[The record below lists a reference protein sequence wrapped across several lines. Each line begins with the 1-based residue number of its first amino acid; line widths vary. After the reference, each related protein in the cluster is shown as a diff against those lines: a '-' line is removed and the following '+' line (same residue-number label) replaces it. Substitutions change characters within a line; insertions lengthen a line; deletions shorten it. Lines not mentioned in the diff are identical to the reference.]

1 MRTTQ
6 TRHQLWSIASVLCFA
21 FTLPASS
28 FYTSKILTSC
38 TLNWELPH
46 RYAVPLPLSARGT
59 PGNPE
64 VLVASTMIKLCIAGY
79 HTCTGEASTMI
90 NRLLPTTRIHTT
102 LTFCSVACVLR
113 MYNAL
118 VTELLRSL
126 PKYYTLHTYLLYQS
140 TILWDHPLLTT
151 TNSLYSLNTSRGL
164 LSSPNSGE

>member
-21 FTLPASS
+21 FALPAFS
-28 FYTSKILTSC
+28 FYTSKILASC

-64 VLVASTMIKLCIAGY
+64 VLVASTL
-79 HTCTGEASTMI
+79 I
-90 NRLLPTTRIHTT
+90 NRLLPTKSINTT
-102 LTFCSVACVLR
+102 LTFFSVACVLR

-151 TNSLYSLNTSRGL
+151 TNSLYPLNTSRGL
-164 LSSPNSGE
+164 LSSPNSGDKGETTYSTCQLKRGC